1 MNMRSGFVNIIGKPN
16 AGKSTLLNAL
26 IGEKLAIVSSKV
38 QTTRHRIRAFLNGP
52 NYQIVFSDTPGVI
65 EPKYKLHEKMMH
77 AVRSSM
83 EDADVC
89 LLMVDLRDD
98 FVELDAM
105 FTALGLKASA
115 ILVLN
120 KADKVDTQR
129 IEHALAFFKDKQ
141 YCQKTVVVSAAKKTG
156 IDQLLEQIV
165 SLLPEGEAFFG
176 EDELTDMPTRFFAG
190 ELIREK
196 IFELFEEEIPYQ
208 ATVLVTAFEEKGH
221 IIKISAD
228 IIVHRE
234 SQKAIILGN
243 GGSMIKKLGTLSRQS
258 LEAFLDSK
266 VYLELFVKVRGN
278 WRNNDLYLKEYGY
291 GQ

>member
-1 MNMRSGFVNIIGKPN
+1 MRSGFVNIIGKPN